1 MSDFGHW
8 NSTEAVPE
16 DALGFI
22 YQITNLVSGRR
33 YIGKKQMKSVKK
45 LPPLKG
51 KKNKR
56 HKTVDTDWR
65 TYTSSSNELN
75 ADIVSI
81 GKDKFQF
88 DIIRFC
94 GSKSQL
100 AYYEAKAQFD
110 QDVLLSEDFYNG
122 IINCRIGRIRI

>member
-122 IINCRIGRIRI
+122 IINCRIGRIKI